1 MKKLFKAIR
10 QENLD
15 EVKAIIEKKPDLVN
29 CVATPPPKK
38 DNGQSPL
45 QVAMKISAFE
55 IIDYLMENG
64 ADVNFMEA
72 EDDDPG
78 VRCPVLHDAIRMVL
92 HSLCYREIKVS
103 ERGITVV
110 EELLKRG
117 ADPNKRASNGFDA
130 LNTTINDAE
139 YVLENSIYSN
149 VHKKAE
155 QQLVALFDLLI
166 KYGADFK
173 DWANRGHFPEP
184 SPMEANRELYLD
196 EFVTQPD
203 VVQYYTIRGK
213 TYESVVKGDIDRT
226 AHTRAVMREYVKD
239 RGLQY

>member
-1 MKKLFKAIR
+1 MKRLFNAIR
-10 QENLD
+10 QKNPE
-15 EVKAIIEKKPDLVN
+15 EVKAIIEKKPELVN

-45 QVAMKISAFE
+45 QVAMKIRAFE

-72 EDDDPG
+72 EDDEPG

-92 HSLCYREIKVS
+92 NSLCYRKLDVS
-103 ERGITVV
+103 DRGLTVV

-117 ADPNKRASNGFDA
+117 ADPNKRASDGFDA
-130 LNTTINDAE
+130 LNTAIE
-139 YVLENSIYSN
+139 EVGYVLENDAYSDL
-149 VHKKAE
+149 HKKAE

-166 KYGADFK
+166 RYGADFK
-173 DWANRGHFPEP
+173 GWANRGHYPEP
-184 SPMEANRELYLD
+184 DPMAANRELYLD
-196 EFVTQPD
+196 EFVPQSD
-203 VVQYYTIRGK
+203 VAITVTRK
-213 TYESVVKGDIDRT
+213 KVCESVVKDDVDRT
-226 AHTRAVMREYVKD
+226 AHTRAVMRKYVKD